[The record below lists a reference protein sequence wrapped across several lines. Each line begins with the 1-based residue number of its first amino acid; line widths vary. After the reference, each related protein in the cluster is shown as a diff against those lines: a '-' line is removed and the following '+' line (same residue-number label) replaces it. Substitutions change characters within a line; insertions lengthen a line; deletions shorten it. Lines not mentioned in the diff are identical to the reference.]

1 MAYSQTN
8 SKGQQ
13 YFLHMKDV
21 TLKGGRLQRIYFFA
35 RNVREGAVDAMPE
48 GYVSV
53 ENPRT
58 GLLVLKKAVPK
69 TPAAA

>member
-1 MAYSQTN
+1 MAFSHTN

-35 RNVREGAVDAMPE
+35 RDVREGSVDVLPA
-48 GYVSV
+48 GYIVV

-58 GLLVLKKAVPK
+58 GLPVLKKD
-69 TPAAA
+69 PALSAA

>member
-1 MAYSQTN
+1 MSYSQNN

-35 RNVREGAVDAMPE
+35 RDVREEACDAIPE
-48 GYVSV
+48 GYISV

-58 GLLVLKKAVPK
+58 GLLVLKKG
-69 TPAAA
+69 

>member
-8 SKGQQ
+8 TKGQQ

-35 RNVREGAVDAMPE
+35 RDVRDGAVDALPE
-48 GYVSV
+48 GYISV

-58 GLLVLKKAVPK
+58 GLLVLKKANK
-69 TPAAA
+69 EG

>member
-8 SKGQQ
+8 SKGQT
-13 YFLHMKDV
+13 YYLHMKDV

-35 RNVREGAVDAMPE
+35 RDVREGACEALPE
-48 GYVSV
+48 GYMTV

-58 GLLVLKKAVPK
+58 GLLVLKKAVP
-69 TPAAA
+69 AA

>member
-35 RNVREGAVDAMPE
+35 RDVREGAVDALPA

-53 ENPRT
+53 ENPKT
-58 GLLVLKKAVPK
+58 GLLVLKKAQ
-69 TPAAA
+69 PAAA

>member
-21 TLKGGRLQRIYFFA
+21 TLKGGRKQRIFFFA
-35 RNVREGAVDAMPE
+35 RDVREGAVDEMPA
-48 GYVSV
+48 GYESV

-58 GLLVLKKAVPK
+58 GLLVLKKSAK
-69 TPAAA
+69 ATA

>member
-35 RNVREGAVDAMPE
+35 RDVREGAVDAMPE

-58 GLLVLKKAVPK
+58 GLLVLKKSA
-69 TPAAA
+69 PASA

>member
-1 MAYSQTN
+1 MSYSQQN

-35 RNVREGAVDAMPE
+35 RDVRDGACDAIPT
-48 GYVSV
+48 GYISV

-58 GLLVLKKAVPK
+58 GLLVLKKG
-69 TPAAA
+69 

>member
-8 SKGQQ
+8 TKGQQ

-35 RNVREGAVDAMPE
+35 RDVRDGAVDALPE
-48 GYVSV
+48 GYVTV

-58 GLLVLKKAVPK
+58 GLLVLKKSAPK
-69 TPAAA
+69 AA

>member
-1 MAYSQTN
+1 MAYSQVN
-8 SKGQQ
+8 SKGQT
-13 YFLHMKDV
+13 YYLHMKDV

-35 RNVREGAVDAMPE
+35 RDVRDGAVDSLPE

-58 GLLVLKKAVPK
+58 GLLVLKKDV
-69 TPAAA
+69 PAAA

>member
-13 YFLHMKDV
+13 YYLHMKDV

-35 RNVREGAVDAMPE
+35 RDVRDGSCEAMPA
-48 GYVSV
+48 GYESV

-58 GLLVLKKAVPK
+58 GLLVLKKS
-69 TPAAA
+69 TPAVA

>member
-35 RNVREGAVDAMPE
+35 RDVREGAVDELPA

-53 ENPRT
+53 ENPKT
-58 GLLVLKKAVPK
+58 GLLVLKKAQ
-69 TPAAA
+69 PAAA

>member
-13 YFLHMKDV
+13 YYLHMKDV

-35 RNVREGAVDAMPE
+35 RDVREGACDGLPD
-48 GYVSV
+48 GYISV

-58 GLLVLKKAVPK
+58 GLLVLKKDVAAV
-69 TPAAA
+69 

>member
-35 RNVREGAVDAMPE
+35 RDVRDGAVDAMPA

-53 ENPRT
+53 ENLRT
-58 GLLVLKKAVPK
+58 GLLVLKKEVK
-69 TPAAA
+69 AATA

>member
-8 SKGQQ
+8 TKGQQ

-35 RNVREGAVDAMPE
+35 RDVRDGAIDALPD
-48 GYVSV
+48 GYISV

-58 GLLVLKKAVPK
+58 GVLVLKKAR
-69 TPAAA
+69 

>member
-35 RNVREGAVDAMPE
+35 RELSAKGTPLDALPE
-48 GYVSV
+48 GRVTV

-58 GLLVLKKAVPK
+58 GLLVLKKG
-69 TPAAA
+69 